1 MNSKRLLLLQYTV
14 IGALI
19 GYFVF
24 HPLVMLLSYL
34 MTTQNTSLD
43 TAIAVSAFDV
53 LLLSF
58 SFNMLPWSLSFAFF
72 NGIIGFYFGVLKA
85 EKMAREALIDDLQMA
100 LADVKILS
108 GLLPICDWCKKIRND
123 EGYWQKIEVY
133 LKTRT
138 DFDFT
143 HNICHDCA
151 QKEFP
156 ELYSEPTAE
165 KDN

>member
-1 MNSKRLLLLQYTV
+1 MNSKRMLLLQYTV

-85 EKMAREALIDDLQMA
+85 EKMARS
-100 LADVKILS
+100 LS
-108 GLLPICDWCKKIRND
+108 GN
-123 EGYWQKIEVY
+123 
-133 LKTRT
+133 
-138 DFDFT
+138 
-143 HNICHDCA
+143 
-151 QKEFP
+151 
-156 ELYSEPTAE
+156 
-165 KDN
+165 